1 MPGMLVPVVIILTSL
16 LPADHLALEGV
27 IIVAEVCALRS
38 MFRCIGV
45 LERDPRVED
54 DGSIGW

>member
-1 MPGMLVPVVIILTSL
+1 MPGMLVPVVVILTSL
-16 LPADHLALEGV
+16 LPADHLALERL

-38 MFRCIGV
+38 KFRCIDV